1 MVDTKHVLGDN
12 ADYDSFKAV
21 MKDLIGCDENTIY
34 EKYPELVETKCHFP
48 IPDVYADVDAANI
61 FELLTDRD
69 ADGESLGGVLKDYYS
84 KGYRNR
90 FTQFKA
96 NSYDEVNA
104 KQFTETHGGENA
116 YMALKETG
124 VVEEVI
130 DAGVCP
136 MVVLLVE
143 LANSKKGEC
152 FIVWPL
158 FKYDIVQNEQKV
170 TKWYKFN
177 AEESSQRACL
187 ARCGDS
193 FAYQLFLRSF
203 ASLCD
208 RFVSF
213 SPSL

>member
-1 MVDTKHVLGDN
+1 MLAGLIFLGRGNSRVLADDGNTTDPNGNSAVTYKEDDGD
-12 ADYDSFKAV
+12 SKE
-21 MKDLIGCDENTIY
+21 KDWHD
-34 EKYPELVETKCHFP
+34 
-48 IPDVYADVDAANI
+48 
-61 FELLTDRD
+61 
-69 ADGESLGGVLKDYYS
+69 YS

-96 NSYDEVNA
+96 NSYDEVNV

-177 AEESSQRACL
+177 AEESNA
-187 ARCGDS
+187 
-193 FAYQLFLRSF
+193 AYVAYTEFLMERVK
-203 ASLCD
+203 D
-208 RFVSF
+208 EE
-213 SPSL
+213 